1 MADDDQDM
9 EMCDDTEFL
18 ERVVQA
24 TEAAVSTQQQQQLFR
39 PPPPISFIRDSGYDR
54 SSGNDETPNRRERS
68 EKTSPSYVKCV
79 WLKKNKQTN
88 ANLNKGSGIGEYVWK
103 DVTMLK
109 AKLLETRAKLLLTG
123 GYFDY
128 GEEGKIATLHEEAQ
142 KLHIVRGDGI
152 VIPCDDVRHFGDDV
166 TSSRLKEVVE
176 DPAGRRRRN

>member
-39 PPPPISFIRDSGYDR
+39 PPPPITHEENYKAVELEKKKPQKEIEIEKAKGFVVLHYSNSKGKAYGPLPDPPSDGNDNSYAVNQAMSIRY
-54 SSGNDETPNRRERS
+54 SGNDETPNRRERL
-68 EKTSPSYVKCV
+68 EKTSPSNVKRV

-88 ANLNKGSGIGEYVWK
+88 ANLNKGPRIGEYVWK

-109 AKLLETRAKLLLTG
+109 ATLLETRAKLLLTG
-123 GYFDY
+123 GLF
-128 GEEGKIATLHEEAQ
+128 
-142 KLHIVRGDGI
+142 
-152 VIPCDDVRHFGDDV
+152 
-166 TSSRLKEVVE
+166 
-176 DPAGRRRRN
+176 